1 MTLMTTPVRFLALLF
16 PNVTQL
22 DLTGPAQFFSAMPGA
37 TVDLVWKTVDP
48 VPTDAGFSILPTVDF
63 AGAPQ
68 ADVLMVPGGPG
79 IFDMLDDEETLD
91 FVRRQ
96 AAGAR
101 FVTSVCTGAFVLGA
115 AGLLQGRRATTHW
128 SSHPMLELLGAV
140 PVHERVVRDGNVI
153 TGGGV
158 TAGLDFALTVL
169 AELYGED
176 AARAAQLGFEY
187 DPHPPFDAGHPR
199 SPEADQA
206 QVVETLAVR
215 REAREPIVLRA
226 AERFREA
233 GW

>member
-1 MTLMTTPVRFLALLF
+1 MTTPVRFLALLF
-16 PNVTQL
+16 PDVTQL
-22 DLTGPAQFFSAMPGA
+22 DLTGPAQFFSSMPGA
-37 TVDLVWKTVDP
+37 SVDLVWKTRDP
-48 VPTDAGFSILPTVDF
+48 VPTDAGFSIVPTVDF
-63 AGAPQ
+63 SDAPQ

-79 IFDMLDDEETLD
+79 VFEMLDDTETLD
-91 FVRRQ
+91 FVRMQ

-140 PVHERVVRDGNVI
+140 PVHERVVRDGNLI

-169 AELYGED
+169 AELYGDD

-187 DPHPPFDAGHPR
+187 DPHPPFDAGHPT
-199 SPEADQA
+199 SADADQD
-206 QVVETLAVR
+206 QVSRTLTLR
-215 REAREPIVLRA
+215 RETREPIVRLA
-226 AERFREA
+226 AERVHAA